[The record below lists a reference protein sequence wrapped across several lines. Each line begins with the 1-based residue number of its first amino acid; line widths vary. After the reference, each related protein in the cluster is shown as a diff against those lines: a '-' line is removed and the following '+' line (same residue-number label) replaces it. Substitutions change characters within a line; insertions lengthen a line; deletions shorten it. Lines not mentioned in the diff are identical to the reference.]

1 MSTLVFW
8 ATEMRATKG
17 ASLMCCL
24 RKVDDPRKPSNG
36 TRHDFVEILVIAMA
50 AALSE
55 CDTVEDIIACWAQK
69 KEGWLGQFLPLKNG
83 VASEKTFLRIFR
95 ALEPKPFEVAFRR
108 WVAQVVGGLAG
119 GIAVDGK
126 TVRGSGSG
134 GERAIHMVSAFATEP
149 GVVLGQEKVGAKSN
163 EITAIPELLQAQQI
177 KGLLVTLDAMRC
189 PRNLARQITDQG
201 GDYLLAVKGN
211 QAALLEGIQTDFMD
225 QCQSEAVD
233 RQRQVHQSRGRVVG
247 QIASVLPEK
256 EPLTGPIGPRAKRS
270 VWSTPC
276 ARPATKSRTSSGAI
290 TSALAS

>member
-1 MSTLVFW
+1 M
-8 ATEMRATKG
+8 
-17 ASLMCCL
+17 
-24 RKVDDPRKPSNG
+24 
-36 TRHDFVEILVIAMA
+36 
-50 AALSE
+50 
-55 CDTVEDIIACWAQK
+55 
-69 KEGWLGQFLPLKNG
+69 
-83 VASEKTFLRIFR
+83 
-95 ALEPKPFEVAFRR
+95 
-108 WVAQVVGGLAG
+108 VGGLAG

-225 QCQSEAVD
+225 QC
-233 RQRQVHQSRGRVVG
+233 
-247 QIASVLPEK
+247 
-256 EPLTGPIGPRAKRS
+256 
-270 VWSTPC
+270 
-276 ARPATKSRTSSGAI
+276 
-290 TSALAS
+290 

>member
-1 MSTLVFW
+1 
-8 ATEMRATKG
+8 
-17 ASLMCCL
+17 MCCL

-108 WVAQVVGGLAG
+108 WVAQVVGSLAG

-126 TVRGSGSG
+126 TVRGLGSG

-149 GVVLGQEKVGAKSN
+149 GVVLGQEKVAAKSN
-163 EITAIPELLQAQQI
+163 EITAIPELLQALQI

-189 PRNLARQITDQG
+189 PRNIARQITDQG
-201 GDYLLAVKGN
+201 GATTCSRSKGIKRRCWKASRLISWIN
-211 QAALLEGIQTDFMD
+211 ADFMD
-225 QCQSEAVD
+225 QYQSEAVD
-233 RQRQVHQSRGRVVG
+233 RQRQVHKSRGRVVG